1 MVIMKQ
7 HFISTSIPY
16 VNAFPHLGHAL
27 EFVQADVL
35 ARHRRLRG
43 GDVFF
48 LTGTDENALK
58 NVQAAR
64 EAGVAVPTFVAER
77 AEAFKRLAAKL
88 SIANDEF
95 IRTTEKRHFDGAQKL
110 WQSLDPKDV
119 YKKAYSGIYCVGCE
133 EFKLERDLISG
144 FCPEHPGKKLELVE
158 EENYFFRLSRYAD
171 TLRELITSGKLAVI
185 PESRKNEALA
195 FIDQGLEDFSIS
207 RSKERAHGWGV
218 PVPGDESQ
226 IMFVWVDALS
236 NYLNALG
243 YASDDARFTKYWKEA
258 EDITHVIGKGINRFH
273 TLYWPALL
281 LSANIRL
288 PDTVFVHGYIT
299 VGGQKM
305 SKTIGNV
312 IDPFALIEKYG
323 TDALRYFFARDL
335 PTFEDGDFTEEKFI
349 ASYNANLANGLGN
362 LVARVM
368 KLAETHLE
376 APVVLGKELLDE
388 AERGEYETHMKQF
401 QIQKA
406 ADVIWGRL
414 RELDE
419 YVTRERPFEKVATDI
434 DGAKKD
440 ITHLVQALAGIA
452 HMLTPFLPETAE
464 KIKTAIKENKKP
476 ETLFQRI

>member
-1 MVIMKQ
+1 MRS
-7 HFISTSIPY
+7 FISTSIPY
-16 VNAFPHLGHAL
+16 VNAYPHLGHAL

-35 ARHRRLRG
+35 VRYRRLMG

-64 EAGVAVPTFVAER
+64 EAGVTVPTFVEER

-88 SIANDEF
+88 SVATDGF

-110 WQSLDPKDV
+110 WQALDPNDV
-119 YKKAYSGIYCVGCE
+119 YKKAYSGLYCVGCE
-133 EFKLERDLISG
+133 EFKLERDLVGG

-158 EENYFFRLSRYAD
+158 EENYFFRLSRYTEELR
-171 TLRELITSGKLAVI
+171 TLIVSGKLAVV
-185 PESRKNEALA
+185 PDVRKNEALA

-218 PVPGDESQ
+218 PVPGDENQ

-236 NYLNALG
+236 NYINALG
-243 YASDDARFTKYWKEA
+243 YSTDDEMFSRYWREA
-258 EDITHVIGKGINRFH
+258 ENITHVIGKGINRFH

-281 LSANIRL
+281 LSAKVRV

-312 IDPFALIEKYG
+312 VDPFALLEKYG
-323 TDALRYFFARDL
+323 TDALRYFFVRDL

-376 APVVLGKELLDE
+376 APVVLEQGIFDT
-388 AERGEYETHMKQF
+388 AVSGEYETHMKSLQL
-401 QIQKA
+401 QKA
-406 ADVIWGRL
+406 ADVIWGRI
-414 RELDE
+414 RASDE
-419 YVTRERPFEKVATDI
+419 YVTKERPFEKIATDS

-440 ITHLVQALAGIA
+440 ITHLVRELACVA
-452 HMLTPFLPETAE
+452 HMLVPFLPDTAE

-476 ETLFQRI
+476 ETLFKRV